1 MSCHMILLCL
11 AMIWLIPIIN
21 ANAKKKES
29 PHMPLEE
36 RSEKLIQMSFK
47 RPMIRLNPEKFRT
60 FIGSKQHGQPIR
72 NYTFVVM
79 MTALSPGR
87 QCSVCRSAA
96 DEFSIV
102 ANSWRYSSLFNP
114 SLFFGFVD
122 YDEGS
127 EIFQQ
132 LKINSAPVFLLFS
145 ERQMKANTLLI
156 KHADQMD
163 IQRIGFSAET
173 IARWIAEKT
182 SISIRVVR
190 PPNYTASFLLVIFF
204 SLFSIIL
211 YVRRN
216 NLDFLGNKTSWSVT
230 ALAIVFG
237 MTSGQMWSHIRGPP
251 LMHRSANG
259 ISYIHNGSGGQFI
272 IETYIIFVINCAIAA
287 GFIFI
292 IHAVKQ
298 SGKID
303 QKKKKIM
310 LIAGVS
316 LIAIF
321 FSFLMSIFRGKAHGY
336 PYSFLFK

>member
-1 MSCHMILLCL
+1 MIPCTKMIQPRILYHHSRMSCHMILLCL

-163 IQRIGFSAET
+163 IQRI
-173 IARWIAEKT
+173 
-182 SISIRVVR
+182 VR